1 MALYRCEEW
10 KSESG
15 IWYCE
20 HTSTFPQ
27 NVQKWVVPA
36 RILGIS
42 PAEFLK
48 VLFAKFKPDKVF
60 HNEDCSFVGWGW
72 TSQSQMRLYK
82 NWINAEARK
91 KNFQI

>member
-1 MALYRCEEW
+1 MLYNCKEW
-10 KSESG
+10 QGASG

-20 HTSTFPQ
+20 HTDSFPPG
-27 NVQKWVVPA
+27 VDKWVVPA

-48 VLFAKFKPDKVF
+48 LLFAKFKPD
-60 HNEDCSFVGWGW
+60 HIIRTEDCSFVGWGW
-72 TSQSQMRLYK
+72 KSQEAMRKYK

>member
-10 KSESG
+10 QGGSG
-15 IWYCE
+15 CWYCE

-27 NVQKWVVPA
+27 NVQMWVVPS

-42 PAEFLK
+42 PADFIQLL
-48 VLFAKFKPDKVF
+48 VDKFKPDNF
-60 HNEDCSFVGWGW
+60 YHNEDYSFVGWSW
-72 TSQSQMRLYK
+72 KSQAQMRAYK

-91 KNFQI
+91 KNFQV